1 MPDSIEPAIRDLAR
15 GDNFATIAVHLDDG
29 SIASHVMWVDA
40 SDHHVL
46 INTEVH
52 RAKYRALQ
60 ANPVTTVTIWDRND
74 AYTYAEV
81 RGRLVGEVRGPE
93 ARAHI
98 DALSRKYEGKDYDGD
113 QIKSERVILQI
124 EPHRQRSRDL

>member
-1 MPDSIEPAIRDLAR
+1 MPGSLEPTIRDFAR
-15 GDNFATIAVHLDDG
+15 ADNFATIAVHLDDG

-40 SDHHVL
+40 SDQHVL

-60 ANPVTTVTIWDRND
+60 SNPLTTVTIWDRDD
-74 AYTYAEV
+74 AYKYAEV

-98 DALSRKYEGKDYDGD
+98 DALSQKYVGSDYDAA

-124 EPHRQRSRDL
+124 EPRRQRSRGL